1 MCPEARAHS
10 LIGGPARLQLEG
22 GFSARRIE
30 FAEQLIDEQAVL
42 ALLVIGDRQAY
53 LTRQGC

>member
-10 LIGGPARLQLEG
+10 LIGGAARLQLEG

-30 FAEQLIDEQAVL
+30 FAEHLINEQAVL
-42 ALLVIGDRQAY
+42 ALRVIGDLDR
-53 LTRQGC
+53 RI